1 MASLIEL
8 KSWWQTRSLTSY
20 RVRDAAAILSFSPS
34 IDYKAIYYRNIN
46 VNQINRKIISAS
58 TFNKLF
64 EHWLAYLSHILI
76 CFLYQLSQFEPIIS
90 FKSYFHCFSWPCL
103 HFQDLIYFLAFY
115 SLPTTSSQSNVSIFL
130 LNYFS
135 QCFKLAV
142 FSELFCL
149 LLGNRIPFIL

>member
-64 EHWLAYLSHILI
+64 EH
-76 CFLYQLSQFEPIIS
+76 
-90 FKSYFHCFSWPCL
+90 
-103 HFQDLIYFLAFY
+103 
-115 SLPTTSSQSNVSIFL
+115 
-130 LNYFS
+130 
-135 QCFKLAV
+135 
-142 FSELFCL
+142 
-149 LLGNRIPFIL
+149 